1 MPETQPII
9 GRMVSRYRVVEKL
22 GGGGMG
28 VVYKAEDTNLH
39 RFVALKFL
47 PEELAADH
55 MSLERFQ
62 REAQSASA
70 LNHPNICTIYDIGE
84 DKGQAFIVMEQLEGQ
99 TLKHRIGGRPMD
111 IESLLDLSI
120 EIADALDAA
129 HSKGII
135 HRDIKPANIF
145 VTQRG
150 HAKILDFGLAKQIN
164 AKGGMDT
171 TADATLS
178 ADSPA
183 MQAHNLTL
191 PGTAVGTVTY
201 MSPEQVRGKELDPR
215 TDLFSFGVVLYEMA
229 TGAQPFRG
237 DTSGI
242 ITDAILNRAPVP
254 PVRLNPDLPA
264 KLEEVIHKALEK
276 DRDLRYQSA
285 SEMRADLKRL
295 RRDADTTRLSGSVPA
310 RDQSTPVPLAP
321 GQAVPPYQYSSP
333 SAPGYP
339 SAAPGAPPM
348 QPSAPGMPV
357 YQQSGQAGSSAQYP
371 VQSNPAFQ
379 TPVSSQ
385 YPVAS
390 GQYPVAPAPGTVIEQ
405 PPPAHATN
413 KFLVIGLI
421 GALVALV
428 AFAAYHFWP
437 RPVPKPAGPA
447 KVARISHWNKPMNGA
462 AVSPDGHTFAFTSP
476 ANGAY
481 QVFLMLSSGGDPV
494 QLTND
499 EGDKRVE
506 SFSADGSHIYFRR
519 SLGHF
524 EVWSAATLGGTP
536 ARLVTG
542 LVLVPSSDGNYLYYS
557 KGGSR
562 AIFRAD
568 KSGLGEEQ
576 IYNFES
582 AGVTPSSILP
592 YPGGTDLLVLTS
604 TPSFSLEKAL
614 MYKVNLASH
623 SAAELGEL
631 SSNSDV
637 VWAEP
642 GKKLIF
648 SRTVNGLTNLW
659 EYGLEDHAMTQVSTG
674 AGPDAFPMPDPGGKG
689 IYYINGKASGLLTV
703 YRVHSSESSD
713 IVSEDV
719 THPVISPDASRV
731 MYITVPEKGHNELWV
746 SGIDGSNK
754 VKLASSG
761 SLTSGTW
768 SQDGT
773 QLSFIENSQTE
784 AKIYIAKSDGA
795 GLRQVPLPASFLL
808 SAVWSADAKSIIAT
822 GFSMA
827 PSKLTIW
834 KTPLEGTEIEPFPTA
849 CAVVTDASP
858 DGKYLLGV
866 LSRGDRAGVYEI
878 SLADKKCTPVML
890 GSVTFNAVF
899 ARDGKSFLY
908 ATPAQ
913 GEVTIYRQ
921 SWRDGKNY
929 GTAQVGL
936 KVPIAF
942 SLIYSP
948 NTYEFSRDLSTLVYA
963 QPVGQFNL
971 YLLSQK

>member
-1 MPETQPII
+1 MPEAPSII
-9 GRMVSRYRVVEKL
+9 GRMVARYRVVEKL

-47 PEELAADH
+47 PEDLAADH
-55 MSLERFQ
+55 MALERFQ

-84 DKGQAFIVMEQLEGQ
+84 DKGQAFIVMEQLEGE
-99 TLKHRIGGRPMD
+99 TLKHRIGGRPM
-111 IESLLDLSI
+111 ELETLLDLSI

-129 HSKGII
+129 HAKGII

-164 AKGGMDT
+164 AKAGADT
-171 TADATLS
+171 TADATVS

-201 MSPEQVRGKELDPR
+201 MSPEQVRGKDLDAR

-229 TGAQPFRG
+229 TGVQPFRG
-237 DTSGI
+237 DTSGV
-242 ITDAILNRAPVP
+242 ITDAILNRVPVS
-254 PVRLNPDLPA
+254 PVRLNQEIPA

-276 DRDLRYQSA
+276 DRELRYQSA

-295 RRDADTTRLSGSVPA
+295 RRDTDSTRVSGSVAVREPT
-310 RDQSTPVPLAP
+310 TPIPQPPSQTVPT
-321 GQAVPPYQYSSP
+321 YQYSAP
-333 SAPGYP
+333 SAPGFQSSVP
-339 SAAPGAPPM
+339 SAPAM
-348 QPSAPGMPV
+348 QQSAPGMPA
-357 YQQSGQAGSSAQYP
+357 YQQPGPGASSAQYP

-379 TPVSSQ
+379 TPVSPQ
-385 YPVAS
+385 YPVP
-390 GQYPVAPAPGTVIEQ
+390 PVSPTVIPQ
-405 PPPAHATN
+405 PPAAHATN
-413 KFLVIGLI
+413 KFLVMGLV
-421 GALVALV
+421 GALLALV

-437 RPVPKPAGPA
+437 RPVPKQAGPA
-447 KVARISHWNKPMNGA
+447 KVTRISNWNKPMNGA
-462 AVSPDGHTFAFTSP
+462 VISPDGHTFAFTSP

-481 QVFLMLSSGGDPV
+481 QVFVMLSSGGDPV

-499 EGDKRVE
+499 EGDKHVE

-524 EVWSAATLGGTP
+524 EVWSAPTLGGT
-536 ARLVTG
+536 ASRLVAG
-542 LVLVPSSDGNYLYYS
+542 LNLVPSSDGNYLYYA

-576 IYNFES
+576 IYDFGS
-582 AGVTPSSILP
+582 AGVIPSSILP
-592 YPGGTDLLVLTS
+592 YPGGADLLVLTS
-604 TPSFSLEKAL
+604 SPSSLLEKSL
-614 MYKVNLASH
+614 LYKVNLAAH
-623 SAAELGEL
+623 SAASLGEL

-637 VWAEP
+637 VWADP

-659 EYGLEDHAMTQVSTG
+659 SYGLDDHALTQVSTG

-689 IYYINGKASGLLTV
+689 IYYINGRASGFLTV
-703 YRVHSSESSD
+703 YRVHSSESFD

-719 THPVISPDASRV
+719 TQPVISPDASRV
-731 MYITVPEKGHNELWV
+731 MYVTIPEKGRNEIWV
-746 SGIDGSNK
+746 SGVDGSSK
-754 VKLASSG
+754 AKLASAG
-761 SLTSGTW
+761 SLSSGGW
-768 SQDGT
+768 SPDGSH
-773 QLSFIENSQTE
+773 LSFIENSPTE
-784 AKIYIAKSDGA
+784 AKIFIAGADGS
-795 GLRQVPLPASFLL
+795 GLRQVPLPASYLL
-808 SAVWSADAKSIIAT
+808 GAVWSADSKSIFAT
-822 GFSMA
+822 GFSKA
-827 PSKLTIW
+827 PSKFTIW
-834 KTPLEGTEIEPFPTA
+834 KTPLEGSEVESFPTA

-858 DGKYLLGV
+858 DGKYVLGI

-890 GSVTFNAVF
+890 GSVTYDAVF

-908 ATPAQ
+908 ATPSN

-921 SWRDGKNY
+921 TWRDGKNY
-929 GTAQVGL
+929 GTAEVGL
-936 KVPIAF
+936 KVPVAF

-948 NTYEFSRDLSTLVYA
+948 SMYEFSRDLSTLVYA
-963 QPVGQFNL
+963 RPAGQFEL
-971 YLLSQK
+971 YLLTQK